1 MGKEAGSAD
10 VFAGGVCFDSV
21 GAFGVVGEDREE
33 FSVGEGCAVGFECI
47 WQCYNPFDS
56 VT

>member
-10 VFAGGVCFDSV
+10 VFAGGVCFDSI

-33 FSVGEGCAVGFECI
+33 LSVGEGSAVGLGRI
-47 WQCYNPFDS
+47 RQCYNPFDS